1 METAAFTIIT
11 AGNRRETLK
20 GAASLEFW
28 PRLAAEL
35 KGVKGI
41 PDYLQTEFSVSSE
54 KKFSMINFIDTPG
67 LVDGH
72 AEYPYPV
79 EDILLRLAHTADLV
93 YIFLDPMGKAGCK
106 RTLKVAETLVRSA
119 DLQKKMRFF
128 LSKADTLVDATDRQV
143 RHPSLL
149 NA

>member
-11 AGNRRETLK
+11 QGSRRETFK

-28 PRLAAEL
+28 PRLATEL
-35 KGVKGI
+35 KGVRGV
-41 PDYLQTEFSVSSE
+41 PDYLQTEFSVSE
-54 KKFSMINFIDTPG
+54 ERKFSMINFIDTPG

-79 EDILLRLAHTADLV
+79 EDILSRLAHIADLV

-106 RTLKVAETLVRSA
+106 RTLMVAETLVRSQE
-119 DLQKKMRFF
+119 LRSKMRFF
-128 LSKADTLVDATDRQV
+128 LTKADTLVDALDRQV
-143 RHPSLL
+143 RDNPPP
-149 NA
+149 